1 MFEVFSLSEHLYSY
15 SAFCFCKQR
24 LGTFGPLRCG
34 EMYALDR
41 LLREAR
47 VLELI
52 RWVVKDSRGGVIQ
65 PEEGESRRFLYQT
78 VILLRVFSLWCFIC
92 ISTVYSYFCA
102 NVHTLFL
109 MHHRSYII
117 QQNAISHICH

>member
-1 MFEVFSLSEHLYSY
+1 MFAGHQPELLFWRKLCLTVL
-15 SAFCFCKQR
+15 CVCDVCIVQR

-52 RWVVKDSRGGVIQ
+52 RRVAKDTADNVTQ
-65 PEEGESRRFLYQT
+65 TEEGQSTRS
-78 VILLRVFSLWCFIC
+78 FSKLNSVCQ
-92 ISTVYSYFCA
+92 ST
-102 NVHTLFL
+102 
-109 MHHRSYII
+109 
-117 QQNAISHICH
+117 

>member
-1 MFEVFSLSEHLYSY
+1 MYAV
-15 SAFCFCKQR
+15 QR

-52 RWVVKDSRGGVIQ
+52 RRVAKETPGGATQ
-65 PEEGESRRFLYQT
+65 PDEGEFIIAVRRTIKQH
-78 VILLRVFSLWCFIC
+78 ISLV
-92 ISTVYSYFCA
+92 TA
-102 NVHTLFL
+102 
-109 MHHRSYII
+109 RAK
-117 QQNAISHICH
+117 AIMTKVNYCNCK

>member
-1 MFEVFSLSEHLYSY
+1 MFEVFSLSL
-15 SAFCFCKQR
+15 SACINTLCFVFVKQR

-65 PEEGESRRFLYQT
+65 PEEGESRSFL
-78 VILLRVFSLWCFIC
+78 
-92 ISTVYSYFCA
+92 
-102 NVHTLFL
+102 N
-109 MHHRSYII
+109 
-117 QQNAISHICH
+117 

>member
-1 MFEVFSLSEHLYSY
+1 MYAV
-15 SAFCFCKQR
+15 QR

-52 RWVVKDSRGGVIQ
+52 RRVAKETPGGATQ
-65 PEEGESRRFLYQT
+65 ADEGEFIATERRTMKQHT
-78 VILLRVFSLWCFIC
+78 SLLTDTAKDIMNKVN
-92 ISTVYSYFCA
+92 YSNCRL
-102 NVHTLFL
+102 N
-109 MHHRSYII
+109 
-117 QQNAISHICH
+117 

>member
-1 MFEVFSLSEHLYSY
+1 MVC
-15 SAFCFCKQR
+15 AVQR

-52 RWVVKDSRGGVIQ
+52 RHVAKETPGGATQ
-65 PEEGESRRFLYQT
+65 ADEGEFITTERTIKQHTSLLTDTAKDIMNKVNYSNCRFNYYHL
-78 VILLRVFSLWCFIC
+78 
-92 ISTVYSYFCA
+92 
-102 NVHTLFL
+102 
-109 MHHRSYII
+109 
-117 QQNAISHICH
+117 